1 MTNTTREPEPITP
14 ASSHEHGRKICLEV
28 FGCQM
33 NKLDG
38 ELILGQFQQAGYRVT
53 ENREEADVFLVHTCS
68 VREHAEDR
76 AYGHL
81 GAMKQ
86 PKLHN
91 PDLVV
96 GVVGCMAQRD
106 QDMIA
111 KRLPHV
117 DIICGT
123 REFPKLPQLVADV
136 RESGNP
142 VIAVDP
148 DEEVL
153 VDNTVRVRSNP
164 FQAFVTVVRGCNKRC
179 AFCIVP
185 KVRGPEFS
193 RPQFEIVEE
202 VRALVDQ
209 GTIEVTLLG
218 QTVNHYGSD
227 LDDGSNLVSLIQE
240 LHAIEDLRRI
250 RFITSYPRSFPD
262 DLIRCMGELDKVSQH
277 LHMPLQHGSDRILKK
292 MRRGYTVAQYLD
304 RIEAVKRLAP
314 QVEIAS
320 DFIVGYCTETEE
332 DFEATLRSV
341 PQIGFMNSYIFKY
354 SVRPDTPSAG
364 WEDDVPEAVKKER
377 NQRLLA
383 VQKEVSLE
391 VNQRYVGRTMEVL
404 VEGVTKHDDERW
416 MGRSRS
422 HHIVTFP
429 RGDIQAGE
437 LIDVHIDRC
446 SPFALYG
453 TVVGRG

>member
-1 MTNTTREPEPITP
+1 MTPTRELN
-14 ASSHEHGRKICLEV
+14 EHPLALLNRGRKVCLEV

-38 ELILGQFQQAGYRVT
+38 ELILGQFQQAGYEVT
-53 ENREEADVFLVHTCS
+53 EDRDQADVFLVHTCS

-76 AYGHL
+76 VLGRL
-81 GAMKQ
+81 GAMKRQ
-86 PKLHN
+86 KQHN
-91 PDLVV
+91 PDLVL

-106 QDMIA
+106 QDLIA

-123 REFPKLPQLVADV
+123 REFPKLPFLVSDV

-142 VIAVDP
+142 VVAVSS
-148 DEEVL
+148 DEDVV
-153 VDNTVRVRSNP
+153 VDNTIRVRSNP

-185 KVRGPEFS
+185 KVRGPEVS
-193 RPQFEIVEE
+193 RPQAEIVDE
-202 VRALVDQ
+202 VKSLVDQ

-227 LDDGSNLVSLIQE
+227 LDDGSNLVSLIRE
-240 LHAIEDLRRI
+240 LHAIQDLKRI

-262 DLIRCMGELDKVSQH
+262 DLIRCMGELDKVTHH

-292 MRRGYTVAQYLD
+292 MRRGYTVAQYMD
-304 RIEAVKRLAP
+304 RVEAVKRLAP

-320 DFIVGYCTETEE
+320 DFIVGYCTETDE
-332 DFEATLRSV
+332 DFEATCRSI
-341 PQIGFMNSYIFKY
+341 PEIEFMNSYIFKY

-364 WEDDVPEAVKKER
+364 FDDDVPEPIKKER
-377 NQRLLA
+377 NQRLLEI
-383 VQKEVSLE
+383 QKEVSLK
-391 VNQRYVGRTMEVL
+391 VNRRYLGQTLEVL
-404 VEGVTKHDDERW
+404 AEGVTKHDVNRW
-416 MGRSRS
+416 MGRARTQ
-422 HHIVTFP
+422 HIVTFQK
-429 RGDIQAGE
+429 GVVLAGE
-437 LIDVHIDRC
+437 MVQVRIDDC
-446 SPFALYG
+446 TPLALYG
-453 TVVGRG
+453 TIVGRS

>member
-1 MTNTTREPEPITP
+1 MTTTTRQPDPTSLAATER
-14 ASSHEHGRKICLEV
+14 GRKICLEV

-38 ELILGQFQQAGYRVT
+38 ELILGQFQLAGYEVT
-53 ENREEADVFLVHTCS
+53 EHREDADVFLIHTCS

-76 AYGHL
+76 VLGQM
-81 GAMKQ
+81 GAMKGQ
-86 PKLHN
+86 KQHN
-91 PDLVV
+91 PELVL

-106 QDMIA
+106 QDLIA
-111 KRLPHV
+111 RRLPHV

-142 VIAVDP
+142 VVAVDS
-148 DEEVL
+148 DQEVTL
-153 VDNTVRVRSNP
+153 DNTVRVRSNP
-164 FQAFVTVVRGCNKRC
+164 YQAFVTVVRGCNKRC

-185 KVRGPEFS
+185 KVRGPEVS
-193 RPQFEIVEE
+193 RSQYEIVEE
-202 VRALVDQ
+202 VRALVDH
-209 GTIEVTLLG
+209 GTLEVTLLG

-240 LHAIEDLRRI
+240 LHEIQDLRRI
-250 RFITSYPRSFPD
+250 RFITSYPRNFPD

-304 RIEAVKRLAP
+304 RVEAVRRLAP
-314 QVEIAS
+314 EVELAS

-332 DFEATLRSV
+332 DFEATIRSI
-341 PQIGFMNSYIFKY
+341 PEIGFMNSYIFKY

-364 WEDDVPEAVKKER
+364 WEDDVPELVKKER

-383 VQKEVSLE
+383 AQKEVSLE
-391 VNQRYVGRTMEVL
+391 IYRRYVGQTLQVL
-404 VEGVTKHDDERW
+404 AEGVTKHDSARW
-416 MGRSRS
+416 MGRSRKQQ
-422 HHIVTFP
+422 IVIFP
-429 RGDIQAGE
+429 RANVQAGD
-437 LIDVHIDRC
+437 LIDVRIDD
-446 SPFALYG
+446 STALALYG
-453 TVVGRG
+453 TVVGRS